1 MNKTREDLQ
10 KKLQVGSYVK
20 VPVGKYKLQGTVVEM
35 NNDEITVEV
44 PTYYRPSIITN
55 VYKKED
61 VILISNKCPK
71 RAGE

>member
-20 VPVGKYKLQGTVVEM
+20 VPVGKYKLQGTVIEM
-35 NNDEITVEV
+35 TDDEVTVEV
-44 PTYYRPSIITN
+44 PTYYIPSIITN
-55 VYKKED
+55 TYKKED